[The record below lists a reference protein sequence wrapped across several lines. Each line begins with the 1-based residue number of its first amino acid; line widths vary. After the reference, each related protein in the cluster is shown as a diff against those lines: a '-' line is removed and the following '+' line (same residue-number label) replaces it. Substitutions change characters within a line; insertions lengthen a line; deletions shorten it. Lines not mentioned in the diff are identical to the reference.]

1 LEAVGTSAAI
11 VTRGSATT
19 SSALVGAVASDY
31 YSLPSFRGAYLQQ
44 YSSAATG
51 TTLGFANANLGFLA
65 FQNISTNAL
74 IYTNGGTAIVF
85 GTNSADR
92 GRVSSAGVWSLG
104 AAPGA
109 ESLRAT
115 PVASSVNYLNVQGA
129 VTTAAP
135 SITAAGSDT
144 NINLSINT
152 KGTGATTVFTPTAVG
167 GTATNQQT
175 IFNLQGSAGNTVIL
189 RAWLNRH
196 TTGGDWTGSGYRFG
210 QFVDVTEMSYIEF
223 NPVGQTQGLA
233 VQVAA
238 GSPFQVKTTG
248 GEQFRVSNT
257 ASAVNYLQVTGSAST
272 TPTLSAQGS
281 GTNVDVVVTP
291 KGTGSTY
298 SPTFAA
304 SNGMVL
310 NNATINTSYTLPTGY
325 NALSAG
331 PVTIAAGVVVTVP
344 SGSVWAIV

>member
-1 LEAVGTSAAI
+1 
-11 VTRGSATT
+11 
-19 SSALVGAVASDY
+19 
-31 YSLPSFRGAYLQQ
+31 
-44 YSSAATG
+44 
-51 TTLGFANANLGFLA
+51 LGFLA

-109 ESLRAT
+109 ESLRVT
-115 PVASSVNYLNVQGA
+115 PVASAVNYWNFTGNTAGNSIGA
-129 VTTAAP
+129 AA
-135 SITAAGSDT
+135 TGGDT
-144 NINLSINT
+144 NISLGFTT
-152 KGTGATTVFTPTAVG
+152 KG
-167 GTATNQQT
+167 N
-175 IFNLQGSAGNTVIL
+175 GSSDFYSN
-189 RAWLNRH
+189 NY
-196 TTGGDWTGSGYRFG
+196 GS
-210 QFVDVTEMSYIEF
+210 
-223 NPVGQTQGLA
+223 L
-233 VQVAA
+233 
-238 GSPFQVKTTG
+238 
-248 GEQFRVSNT
+248 QFRVAHT